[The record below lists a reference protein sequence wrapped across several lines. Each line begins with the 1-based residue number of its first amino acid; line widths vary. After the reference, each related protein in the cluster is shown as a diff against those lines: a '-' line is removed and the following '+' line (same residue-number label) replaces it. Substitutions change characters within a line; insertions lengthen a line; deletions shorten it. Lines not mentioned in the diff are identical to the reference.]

1 MASHIKNMTQGKPV
15 SLIFSFALPL
25 MIGNVFPQVI
35 VPARAEFLCHQD
47 TEALG
52 EALDDTK
59 HHPVEPVRRAK
70 GGKGADT

>member
-1 MASHIKNMTQGKPV
+1 MQDRACRQLSKRQQYDGRQESKDRGGTDG
-15 SLIFSFALPL
+15 
-25 MIGNVFPQVI
+25 FPQVI